1 MMGKGTMDDNDRADH
16 DQHIACD
23 GTGQEHEWRDRYGN
37 SVYGVSIAWCDTNNA
52 FIVAGHGRRS
62 YAAVNNVIRGEWG
75 PRHAY
80 GKNVKAI
87 WVVLVDTCGCTVN
100 LHDMHVDDDI
110 ECVDDCEHY
119 GLPPCCDDYT
129 WKTEP
134 ASAETPGAVPVLEV
148 RW

>member
-1 MMGKGTMDDNDRADH
+1 MSDVLPGID
-16 DQHIACD
+16 
-23 GTGQEHEWRDRYGN
+23 Y

-52 FIVAGHGRRS
+52 FIGVGHGRRS
-62 YAAVNNVIRGEWG
+62 YAAVNNAIRGKWG

-87 WVVLVDTCGCTVN
+87 WVVLVDTCGCTLN